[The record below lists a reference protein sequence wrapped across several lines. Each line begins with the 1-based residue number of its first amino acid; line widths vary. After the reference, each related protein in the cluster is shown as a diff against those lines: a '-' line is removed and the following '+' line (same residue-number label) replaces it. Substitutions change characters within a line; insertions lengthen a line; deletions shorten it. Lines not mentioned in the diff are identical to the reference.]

1 MCLPGECERGDAYI
15 DVSKRTANREG
26 KKKQAKVRE
35 LQSIADKLNCT
46 MAQLSI
52 GSDKRKIALIYLNE
66 LSKQVR
72 AEIKEAS
79 WERIEL

>member
-1 MCLPGECERGDAYI
+1 MQKEQGLNMLSDYSFLFFYFIQGCNWLKEKIISE
-15 DVSKRTANREG
+15 EG

-52 GSDKRKIALIYLNE
+52 GKDKEKKGALILAF
-66 LSKQVR
+66 K
-72 AEIKEAS
+72 
-79 WERIEL
+79 